1 MPLRPTLFNLMS
13 RIVRAHAHV
22 LLAYRT
28 DFWLHDQYA
37 LLYKTRPGDE
47 YVWIL
52 RDHGTQLF
60 QLYQGNDAIGVS
72 YWLSADQPHN
82 RAYHVVCM
90 DERGYGTVQPLT
102 RERAIE
108 LASLPQ
114 RGPLALTAREQVLL
128 DHLKSALRCVG
139 YSQRHEVRRAT
150 ALVER
155 LEFTAG
161 HAVRVSR

>member
-1 MPLRPTLFNLMS
+1 MPLRPTLFDLMS
-13 RIVRAHAHV
+13 RIVRAHANV
-22 LLAYRT
+22 LLAYQT

-37 LLYKTRPGDE
+37 LLYQTRPGDE

-52 RDHGTQLF
+52 RDHGTELF
-60 QLYQGNDAIGVS
+60 RLYQGTDAVAVS
-72 YWLSADQPHN
+72 YWLGADQPHN

-114 RGPLALTAREQVLL
+114 RGPLTLTAREQVLL

-139 YSQRHEVRRAT
+139 YSHHHELRRA
-150 ALVER
+150 AAFVER
-155 LEFTAG
+155 LEFTTG
-161 HAVRVSR
+161 DAVRV